1 MEQREIDNF
10 RHTLLAVR
18 LKLLGDSS
26 SIEDGALSQTR
37 SNSAGDLSS
46 VPIHFADIGSDTFE
60 QELSLDILSNKHE
73 LLSEI
78 NSALDR
84 INDNTFGKCE
94 ECGGEINIE
103 RLNAIPYARL
113 CIECQKQIEKEN
125 NS

>member
-1 MEQREIDNF
+1 MEQEHIGGFQRV
-10 RHTLLAVR
+10 LLAAR
-18 LKLLGDSS
+18 SKLLGASS
-26 SIEDGALSQTR
+26 SIEDNALSQTR

-60 QELSLDILSNKHE
+60 QELSLDLLSNTNE

-78 NSALDR
+78 NAALDR
-84 INDNTFGKCE
+84 INDNSFGKCE
-94 ECGGEINIE
+94 DCGGEINIE

-113 CIECQKQIEKEN
+113 CIECQSQTEKDN